1 MVFINLEYSSFRQ
14 ILGNIFVANGSV
26 NFYMFFGGTNFGY
39 MNGANILMVSGVE
52 VPPVYVPDVTRWVFR
67 VFYYFNQFLS

>member
-1 MVFINLEYSSFRQ
+1 
-14 ILGNIFVANGSV
+14 
-26 NFYMFFGGTNFGY
+26 MFFGGTNFGY